1 MFKTKQD
8 NLKFVGYFAAFF
20 VITVT
25 LLYGLISYTVWDFNM
40 WQWSHECQ
48 RVAGLLTSIMFF
60 IGWIGA
66 KEMTRKE
73 ALEEVKKATN
83 ARILNFPLPENTFE
97 YKQKVNDV
105 FLEEYEKRFGKIR

>member
-20 VITVT
+20 LFTVT

-48 RVAGLLTSIMFF
+48 RVAGLLTGIVFLLTW
-60 IGWIGA
+60 GNA
-66 KEMTRKE
+66 KHKVFAE
-73 ALEEVKKATN
+73 ALEDIKKATN

-105 FLEEYEKRFGKIR
+105 FVEEYEKRFGKIK